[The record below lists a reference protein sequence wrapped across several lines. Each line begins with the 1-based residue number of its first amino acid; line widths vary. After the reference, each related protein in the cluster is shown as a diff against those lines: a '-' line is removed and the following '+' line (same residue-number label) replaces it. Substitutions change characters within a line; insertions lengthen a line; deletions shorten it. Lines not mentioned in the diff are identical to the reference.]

1 MLDPTLRPKNGGVQ
15 RESYTALTIISQE
28 TDIMRRI
35 MLLLAAAVVSTP
47 LWAMHC
53 PMDMAKI
60 DKQLETN
67 PPSDPATLEKVKEL
81 RAEGEQLHKAG
92 DHTQSLQVLEQAQAL
107 LDSAD

>member
-1 MLDPTLRPKNGGVQ
+1 MRRLLLFIAA
-15 RESYTALTIISQE
+15 TALS
-28 TDIMRRI
+28 
-35 MLLLAAAVVSTP
+35 APV
-47 LWAMHC
+47 WAMHC

-60 DKQLETN
+60 DKQLESN

-107 LDSAD
+107 LDSAQ